1 MYSSSIQARNHST
14 IGGSEVTT
22 LLCDGEKRELS
33 STTVTTSVHEFFYW
47 LDPRRKYPDISF
59 STVLRTR
66 DVMENQYWVRCHWIF
81 HPPGYFL
88 HGDIFS

>member
-59 STVLRTR
+59 TSGVGRGGAYGARAPPLYLRLYKKCTQR
-66 DVMENQYWVRCHWIF
+66 EGSC
-81 HPPGYFL
+81 
-88 HGDIFS
+88 SS